1 MWIWCLEIQPPPC
14 PCMINRSM
22 KGSTLKMTEH
32 KRTKKDAGPR
42 CYPTI
47 LSTASFQMSLQN
59 KGTLFFKPPWSS
71 RLFCG
76 CRYCLSAI
84 ETFLIDIKAIHPRH
98 TLKHT
103 IIQDPQG
110 GYSQG
115 CIEREGFRGKE
126 KSTIVRLVW
135 YERNSKLPEGTSQNF
150 DLKFF

>member
-1 MWIWCLEIQPPPC
+1 M
-14 PCMINRSM
+14 
-22 KGSTLKMTEH
+22 
-32 KRTKKDAGPR
+32 
-42 CYPTI
+42 
-47 LSTASFQMSLQN
+47 
-59 KGTLFFKPPWSS
+59 
-71 RLFCG
+71 
-76 CRYCLSAI
+76 
-84 ETFLIDIKAIHPRH
+84 KAIHPRH